1 MLLGSIS
8 NTGTPFCTQY
18 KDNFQ
23 KTEMLMKETLSL
35 NV

>member
-8 NTGTPFCTQY
+8 NTGTPFCTEY

-23 KTEMLMKETLSL
+23 KTETLTKETLSL